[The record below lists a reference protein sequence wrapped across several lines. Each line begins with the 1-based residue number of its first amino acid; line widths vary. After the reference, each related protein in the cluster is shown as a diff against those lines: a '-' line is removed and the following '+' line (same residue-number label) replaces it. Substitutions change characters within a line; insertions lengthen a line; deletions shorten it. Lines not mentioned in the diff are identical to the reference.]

1 MGKISIYDIA
11 KILVDKNGLT
21 KSESEQFV
29 AAIFDVIQ
37 EGLEHDSLVK
47 VKGLGTFKIIGV
59 EARES
64 VNVNT
69 GERVVIESHEKV
81 TFTPDAV
88 MKELVNKPFSQFET
102 VVLND
107 GIEFDDISE
116 DKSITSPV
124 DVDNYSSET
133 LEQDKVSEVSEKV
146 EYTVPEKKSKP
157 ESSEEKAEDSKNEEP
172 IETTEPDIN
181 SNGYDSCFS
190 ATESHG
196 TVETEAANDSSSD
209 TMVLTE
215 SDKDTDKESDKD
227 TESDII
233 ISSPQTKF
241 EEDTATSTASDE
253 ALGNKCQRNG
263 LLPWIVFTIV
273 SIILILLSFYGGYR
287 YGTYVSYEELKPKV
301 IIKKIVVNPADSL
314 QSRNVDSITVQQ
326 RDSVTTDSIGHNDD
340 KSHAEESKTVTKNT
354 DEDFLKYAEKD
365 VRVRTGAYRIV
376 GTDRIWTV
384 RKGETLAGITRRT
397 LGDGM
402 SCYIE
407 VYNDLNEK
415 SELKDGQKI
424 KIPKLKLKR
433 KK

>member
-107 GIEFDDISE
+107 GIEFDDILE
-116 DKSITSPV
+116 DKPIDSTNDDI
-124 DVDNYSSET
+124 DNCSSET
-133 LEQDKVSEVSEKV
+133 LGHDKNSVVSEEI
-146 EYTVPEKKSKP
+146 EYTIPEKKSKS
-157 ESSEEKAEDSKNEEP
+157 ESSEKKVENSKNEEP
-172 IETTEPDIN
+172 IEITEPDIN
-181 SNGYDSCFS
+181 PKGHDDCFS
-190 ATESHG
+190 TTESHG
-196 TVETEAANDSSSD
+196 TVETEVVNDSSSD
-209 TMVLTE
+209 TMVLAGTCI
-215 SDKDTDKESDKD
+215 DKGPD

-233 ISSPQTKF
+233 ISSKKMML
-241 EEDTATSTASDE
+241 EEDSAPSTDSDG
-253 ALGNKCQRNG
+253 ALGDECQRNG
-263 LLPWIVFTIV
+263 LLSWIVFAIISV
-273 SIILILLSFYGGYR
+273 ILILLSFYGGYR
-287 YGTYVSYEELKPKV
+287 YGIYVSYEELKPRV
-301 IIKKIVVNPADSL
+301 IIKKIVVHPSDSL
-314 QSRNVDSITVQQ
+314 QTRNVDSITVQQ

-340 KSHAEESKTVTKNT
+340 KSHVEGVKTVIENT
-354 DEDFLKYAEKD
+354 EDDFLKYAEKD

-376 GTDRIWTV
+376 GTDRILTV
-384 RKGETLAGITRRT
+384 RKGETLASIARRT
-397 LGDGM
+397 LGNGM

-407 VYNDLNEK
+407 VYNDLNEN

-433 KK
+433 KKGN